1 MQKRLKS
8 EFLSKEEFCADKEI
22 SALIGDE
29 NSNTVRHSLMLK
41 IMNNI
46 IENDLTDRQKQMITM
61 YYFQHMNISEIAGK
75 LGVNRSTVS
84 RTISRGRKNLTEK
97 NEVFCYLIRVTDLL
111 LITRILQGLAPIY
124 ILNNSEFIGVFG
136 TCNL

>member
-46 IENDLTDRQKQMITM
+46 IENNLTERQKQMITM
-61 YYFQHMNISEIAGK
+61 YYFQHMNISEIASV

-84 RTISRGRKNLTEK
+84 RTISRGRKNIAEK
-97 NEVFCYLIRVTDLL
+97 MKYFV
-111 LITRILQGLAPIY
+111 A
-124 ILNNSEFIGVFG
+124 
-136 TCNL
+136 